1 MSVQAIKSLF
11 NIEECD
17 RNFQLIIR
25 LRSTDT
31 TISHELFILYARERV
46 FNLDGTLS
54 EERLV
59 QDLCEGFIDCTF
71 PTLRT
76 AYPLPVDDL
85 QHNLDIWDTW
95 KLSGAILTF
104 QRAPP
109 NTRFTL
115 DKENISLCSLM
126 RWIELCTSIALV

>member
-1 MSVQAIKSLF
+1 MSVQPIKNLF
-11 NIEECD
+11 NIEACD

-31 TISHELFILYARERV
+31 TISHELYILYARDRV

-54 EERLV
+54 EERLF

-85 QHNLDIWDTW
+85 QHNLDTWDTW
-95 KLSGAILTF
+95 HISGAILTF
-104 QRAPP
+104 GPDVK
-109 NTRFTL
+109 FSI
-115 DKENISLCSLM
+115 DKDNLTLCSLM
-126 RWIELCTSIALV
+126 RWIELCTSIALL